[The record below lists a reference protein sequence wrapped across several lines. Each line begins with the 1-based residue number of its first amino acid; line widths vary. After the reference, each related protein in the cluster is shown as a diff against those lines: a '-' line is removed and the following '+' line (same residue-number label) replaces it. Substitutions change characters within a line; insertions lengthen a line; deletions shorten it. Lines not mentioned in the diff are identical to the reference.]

1 MALKTLRKVTWEAY
15 QPPDGPGSRRHLNT
29 LRDGKGI
36 AISYG
41 GRIVEKRTWPRFR
54 SEVIVSF
61 LDGDSEAT
69 GVTWD
74 VSRAGMFVRSS
85 KMPEVGSKLMVRMR
99 FSEDRQLVL
108 QGRVVRCFSAPA
120 LVRHLFP
127 SGFGLEIGGS
137 DLYPHNVGT
146 LQRAPPPPPPP
157 PGATPPPPPLL
168 PPPRRRPARNNSPP
182 PA

>member
-1 MALKTLRKVTWEAY
+1 M
-15 QPPDGPGSRRHLNT
+15 
-29 LRDGKGI
+29 
-36 AISYG
+36 
-41 GRIVEKRTWPRFR
+41 EKRTWPRFR

-61 LDGDSEAT
+61 QDGDSESA

-127 SGFGLEIGGS
+127 TGFGLEIGGTE
-137 DLYPHNVGT
+137 LYRNFVGT
-146 LQRAPPPPPPP
+146 LEQAAASARA
-157 PGATPPPPPLL
+157 
-168 PPPRRRPARNNSPP
+168 
-182 PA
+182 